1 MPTPI
6 LCQICGDEAG
16 LGGELLPTGA
26 LCIVCVDKEPQAPTN
41 NPNEGGGASSA
52 PLPAQTDAPRA
63 AEEQTESKG
72 EPAPPAAGD
81 RAKERRRV
89 RREDIGSYETFGAP
103 PPGSGTVV
111 RLHGRENVL
120 PPVEIT
126 GILAEAGDV
135 DVSHLRAFD
144 PPKTREVASIEIEE
158 WIYGALGQL
167 PDLSLLE
174 RLVLRRTPFEFH
186 HRADVVAGLEVCRF
200 VVVLEWRASDDSTAP
215 TFREIGP
222 SFQPRMGSRADRA
235 SALNTARAWA
245 WNQAKK
251 LKAVG
256 PMSYRQ
262 ARES

>member
-1 MPTPI
+1 MPKPI
-6 LCQICGDEAG
+6 LCRICGDEVG
-16 LGGELLPTGA
+16 LGGELRPTGA
-26 LCIVCVDKEPQAPTN
+26 LCIVCADKEPQAPTN
-41 NPNEGGGASSA
+41 NPNEGGGESSA
-52 PLPAQTDAPRA
+52 PSPALTNAPRA

-72 EPAPPAAGD
+72 EPTPRAAGD
-81 RAKERRRV
+81 RATERRRV
-89 RREDIGSYETFGAP
+89 RREDIGSYEKEQCE
-103 PPGSGTVV
+103 
-111 RLHGRENVL
+111 R
-120 PPVEIT
+120 VEIT

-135 DVSHLRAFD
+135 GVSHLRAFD

-158 WIYGALGQL
+158 WIYGALGHV
-167 PDLSLLE
+167 PHLSLLE
-174 RLVLRRTPFEFH
+174 RMVLLRTPFEFH

-200 VVVLEWRASDDSTAP
+200 VVVLEWRASENSTAP

-222 SFQPRMGSRADRA
+222 SFQPRMGNRADRA
-235 SALNTARAWA
+235 AALNTARAWA